1 MPDEER
7 VTSVFRDIARVYDP
21 MNRVLTFGQWGRWQ
35 RAFEAMAPLRAGMR
49 VLDVGCGTGDLTL
62 IVARRLGDSGRVVGL
77 DLTPEMLIVA
87 REKVAAS
94 GLGSRI
100 ELVQGNA
107 LELPF
112 PDASFDAVTAGFSL
126 RNMADLDGA
135 LREMHRVL
143 RPGGFCLSLDV
154 SKPTARPVRA
164 VFLWFFYHVVPWI
177 GALGGRG
184 RAPYAWLSESLRAF
198 PDRRALSA
206 RFQAAGFVRVED
218 RALSFG
224 AAALH
229 RGWRAGG
236 SADRDAGPGA
246 GR

>member
-1 MPDEER
+1 MPDEEH
-7 VTSVFRDIARVYDP
+7 VTGVFRDIARVYDP

-35 RAFEAMAPLRAGMR
+35 RAFDAMAPVAEGMR
-49 VLDVGCGTGDLTL
+49 LLDVGCGTGDLTL
-62 IVARRLGDSGRVVGL
+62 ILARRVGPGGKVVGL
-77 DLTPEMLIVA
+77 DLTPEMLAVA

-94 GLGSRI
+94 SLSARI
-100 ELVQGNA
+100 DLVEGNA
-107 LELPF
+107 LALPF
-112 PDASFDAVTAGFSL
+112 PDESFDGVTAGFSL

-135 LREMHRVL
+135 LREMYRVL

-154 SKPTARPVRA
+154 SKPSSRPVRA

-198 PDRRALSA
+198 PDRRALSE
-206 RFQAAGFVRVED
+206 RLRRAGFARVED
-218 RALSFG
+218 RALSLG

-229 RGWRAGG
+229 RGWRPGG
-236 SADRDAGPGA
+236 GGA
-246 GR
+246 